1 MAKTKDLRKKS
12 IDLMDFSKRRTVTA
26 LRADARIRT
35 FHSIIQLGC
44 YACQCT
50 AFPGIRL
57 VAKTEK
63 GVFVSVVKKKHVW
76 PATNP
81 VSIRI
86 TTSNKLTSLCYFDL
100 KRHQTLHY

>member
-1 MAKTKDLRKKS
+1 MPKSKDLRKKL
-12 IDLMDFSKRRTVTA
+12 IDLMDFKDRRTATA

-35 FHSIIQLGC
+35 FHSIIQLGR

-63 GVFVSVVKKKHVW
+63 CVFIGVVKNVW
-76 PATNP
+76 AATNP
-81 VSIRI
+81 VRIKI
-86 TTSNKLTSLCYFDL
+86 TTSNKVTSLCYFDL
-100 KRHQTLHY
+100 KRHQTLHH

>member
-1 MAKTKDLRKKS
+1 MPKTKHLRKKS
-12 IDLMDFSKRRTVTA
+12 IDLMDFKKRRTVTA
-26 LRADARIRT
+26 VRADARIRT

-63 GVFVSVVKKKHVW
+63 GVFVSVVKNVW
-76 PATNP
+76 TATNP